1 MISFL
6 LSYFHV
12 EMSVFISVFQF
23 EISYTQFIHFFFEQS
38 DSPCLKNQKGIFIAN
53 CFTHFICFHDF
64 IIVLVNDYYVFVLAE
79 QADHYVSVAA
89 EQVDHYAFVVE
100 VQSDHCASVVA
111 EQVDH
116 CVFAF
121 EAHSAPGA
129 FAAVEQTDHCVS
141 AAAEQV
147 AAVYSVVHFVAVE
160 HLASWKADPVFA

>member
-1 MISFL
+1 
-6 LSYFHV
+6 
-12 EMSVFISVFQF
+12 MSVFISVFQF
-23 EISYTQFIHFFFEQS
+23 EISYTQFIHFFFEPS

-89 EQVDHYAFVVE
+89 EQVDHYASVAAEQVDHYAFVVE
-100 VQSDHCASVVA
+100 AQSDHCASVVA

-121 EAHSAPGA
+121 EAHFAPGA
-129 FAAVEQTDHCVS
+129 FAALEQTDHCVS